1 MNNIL
6 IKKSSEN
13 TLDEYIRCITSNS
26 EKKIP
31 LVKKQIKL
39 TQENPII
46 ITTQN
51 YDDISK
57 YNLNISQ
64 LKSLAKNYKLK
75 ISGNKN
81 QLINRIYA
89 YLYLSSFIIKIQKIF
104 RGMIVKKYKNLHGPA
119 AMNRKLCNNPYDFI
133 TMEPLEEINFHQF
146 LSYKDTDGF
155 IYGFDI
161 ISLYNLFLKS
171 KDIDSVLNPYNRN
184 IIPSPV
190 IKTIKSVIRL
200 SKIINIHIDLHFD
213 DNIKNITNEKSI
225 ELRALSLFQSIDAL
239 GNYSNS
245 EWFMSLNRYQLIKFI
260 RELSDI
266 WNYRAQLTNEIKHN
280 ICPPNGNPFRNLS
293 MPYINTETNIH
304 NIRKVIIEVLEKI
317 VNSGIDNDCKALG
330 AYYVL
335 GALTI
340 VNETAATSLPWLF
353 QSFSYI

>member
-1 MNNIL
+1 MKNSM
-6 IKKSSEN
+6 IKKSNDNSVE
-13 TLDEYIRCITSNS
+13 DYIGNIISNS

-31 LVKKQIKL
+31 IVKKPMKVLQDNSIIL
-39 TQENPII
+39 T
-46 ITTQN
+46 TKN
-51 YDDISK
+51 YNDISN
-57 YNLNISQ
+57 YNFNISQ
-64 LKSLAKNYKLK
+64 LKTIAKNYKLK

-104 RGMIVKKYKNLHGPA
+104 RGMIVNKYKKLHGPA
-119 AMNRKLCNNPYDFI
+119 AINRKLCNNAYDFI

-146 LSYKDTDGF
+146 LSYKDSDGF

-161 ISLYNLFLKS
+161 ISLYNLFIKS

-184 IIPSPV
+184 IIPPQV

-213 DNIKNITNEKSI
+213 DNIKDVTNEKSI

-245 EWFMSLNRYQLIKFI
+245 EWLLSLNRYQLIKFI

-266 WNYRAQLTNEIKHN
+266 WNYRAQLSNEMKRN
-280 ICPPNGNPFRNLS
+280 ICPPIGDPFRNLS
-293 MPYINTETNIH
+293 IPYLNTETNII
-304 NIRKVIIEVLEKI
+304 NIKKTIIEVLEKLI
-317 VNSGIDNDCKALG
+317 NSGIDNDCKALG

-340 VNETAATSLPWLF
+340 VNENAASSLPWLF
-353 QSFSYI
+353 QSFCYL